1 MLKVIEVGE
10 KVRVIANGH
19 TYSTH
24 LRALRRLGVS
34 KDRLPSL
41 ENGEEATVVGYT
53 YIENREN
60 DTFAYLYT
68 LQLVT
73 LRMKTNKSRR
83 LKDRLKVNHHYHDSL
98 SDGNLKWKKRRYERT
113 I

>member
-60 DTFAYLYT
+60 DTFAYLIENSRG
-68 LQLVT
+68 Q
-73 LRMKTNKSRR
+73 KS
-83 LKDRLKVNHHYHDSL
+83 VI
-98 SDGNLKWKKRRYERT
+98 GNEGVELIPRGDELFFHKGQFYRKEK
-113 I
+113 